1 MRRSGLVI
9 RSSKKVIELKLNPE
23 SVQRLRNHGFND
35 KQIEIVDKY
44 LGGKDI
50 PPNEL
55 MIVTAFAAMIEF
67 FWKSEISKDDLD
79 ILLKRPI
86 NL

>member
-1 MRRSGLVI
+1 MI

>member
-1 MRRSGLVI
+1 MI

-67 FWKSEISKDDLD
+67 FWKSEICKDDLD

>member
-1 MRRSGLVI
+1 VI